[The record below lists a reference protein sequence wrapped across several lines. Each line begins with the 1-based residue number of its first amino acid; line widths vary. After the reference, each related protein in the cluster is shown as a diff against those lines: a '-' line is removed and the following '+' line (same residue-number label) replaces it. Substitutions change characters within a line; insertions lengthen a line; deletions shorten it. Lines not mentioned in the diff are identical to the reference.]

1 MSNNWKIFKK
11 KTLHD
16 GFYKYN
22 EISFKY
28 KKYNGEWTDLLT
40 HEIFGGAH
48 VASVLPYD
56 PIKEKIIL
64 INQFRPGVLK
74 QGYNPL
80 LLEVVA
86 GIINKNESPE
96 KAALRECKEET
107 GCEAKNLK
115 KICSYFPSP
124 GSSESYY
131 NLFLAEVE
139 SFDTKRI
146 IGQQDENED
155 ILAQSYDVI
164 EVKKLLEEGKISNSL
179 TIIALQW
186 FFLNYYKT

>member
-1 MSNNWKIFKK
+1 M
-11 KTLHD
+11 
-16 GFYKYN
+16 
-22 EISFKY
+22 
-28 KKYNGEWTDLLT
+28 T

-56 PIKEKIIL
+56 PIKKKIIL
-64 INQFRPGVLK
+64 VNQFRPGVLK
-74 QGYNPL
+74 QGFNPL

-86 GIINKNESPE
+86 GIIDKNESPE
-96 KAALRECKEET
+96 KAAIRECKEET

-139 SFDTKRI
+139 SFEKKRI
-146 IGQQDENED
+146 EGKQNENED
-155 ILAQSYDVI
+155 ILAQSYNVK

-186 FFLNYYKT
+186 FFLNYYKD

>member
-1 MSNNWKIFKK
+1 M
-11 KTLHD
+11 
-16 GFYKYN
+16 
-22 EISFKY
+22 
-28 KKYNGEWTDLLT
+28 
-40 HEIFGGAH
+40 
-48 VASVLPYD
+48 
-56 PIKEKIIL
+56 
-64 INQFRPGVLK
+64 
-74 QGYNPL
+74 

-86 GIINKNESPE
+86 GIIDKNESPE
-96 KAALRECKEET
+96 KVAIRECKEET

-139 SFDTKRI
+139 SFEKKRI
-146 IGQQDENED
+146 EGKQNENED
-155 ILAQSYDVI
+155 ILAQSYNVK

-186 FFLNYYKT
+186 FFLNYYKD